1 MSERVPGRGSVVRVL
16 VAEDMRILRETLV
29 ALLPLE
35 EDIEVVAQVADGPAI
50 LPAAIEH
57 RPDVALLDI
66 GLPGGDG
73 LCAAAELARLLPG
86 STVVVLTALG
96 TPEMRRRAAAA
107 GVSGFLLKDAPA
119 APLLDAVPDPTL
131 SRLSC
136 NNRLRG
142 APGRGA
148 CDALWFLAWAEEP
161 GPGPRQLIRGRGR

>member
-1 MSERVPGRGSVVRVL
+1 
-16 VAEDMRILRETLV
+16 MRILRETLV
-29 ALLPLE
+29 ALLSLE

-73 LCAAAELARLLPG
+73 LSAAAELARLLPG

-119 APLLDAVPDPTL
+119 AALLDAVRSAAREAG
-131 SRLSC
+131 SR
-136 NNRLRG
+136 R
-142 APGRGA
+142 PG
-148 CDALWFLAWAEEP
+148 
-161 GPGPRQLIRGRGR
+161 

>member
-1 MSERVPGRGSVVRVL
+1 MRSALAPTRLTAEINVMSERVPGRGSVVRVL

-29 ALLPLE
+29 ALLFLE

-73 LCAAAELARLLPG
+73 LSAAAELARLLPG

-119 APLLDAVPDPTL
+119 AALLDAVRSAAREAG
-131 SRLSC
+131 SR
-136 NNRLRG
+136 R
-142 APGRGA
+142 PG
-148 CDALWFLAWAEEP
+148 
-161 GPGPRQLIRGRGR
+161 